1 MAKREG
7 EMKRIF
13 LCAGERLGSIYP
25 LMNSYWIPKLLR
37 MDPVDTQT
45 YSFPTFHLPSKE
57 QRSPESHGIGEAV
70 KNVLLSLK
78 KKNRSRRGARI
89 RSYVYQV
96 KRGSFHSRLL
106 FSPLSSFT
114 PALCDSS
121 VSWFY
126 TLFSSPYIS
135 FPFLFCTPT
144 ITSRAS
150 IASLRGPEIPAK
162 RTSRVFVRINFRK
175 RKPVLKDYDR
185 ASQKKSNFRMRT

>member
-78 KKNRSRRGARI
+78 KKPKPKGRT
-89 RSYVYQV
+89 YQ
-96 KRGSFHSRLL
+96 KLRLSGETWQFSLTASFLPVILLHSRTLRLVRLL
-106 FSPLSSFT
+106 ILYFIFLSLYLVSISLLYTHDHFT
-114 PALCDSS
+114 GIDREPTRSWNPCEEN
-121 VSWFY
+121 VSGF
-126 TLFSSPYIS
+126 
-135 FPFLFCTPT
+135 
-144 ITSRAS
+144 RA
-150 IASLRGPEIPAK
+150 
-162 RTSRVFVRINFRK
+162 
-175 RKPVLKDYDR
+175 D
-185 ASQKKSNFRMRT
+185 

>member
-78 KKNRSRRGARI
+78 KKTEAEGAHVSEVTFI
-89 RSYVYQV
+89 RWNVAVFTHGFFSPPVILL
-96 KRGSFHSRLL
+96 HSRTLRLVRLL
-106 FSPLSSFT
+106 ILYFIFLSLYLVSISLLYTHDHFT
-114 PALCDSS
+114 GIDREPTRSWNPCEEN
-121 VSWFY
+121 VSGF
-126 TLFSSPYIS
+126 
-135 FPFLFCTPT
+135 
-144 ITSRAS
+144 RA
-150 IASLRGPEIPAK
+150 
-162 RTSRVFVRINFRK
+162 
-175 RKPVLKDYDR
+175 D
-185 ASQKKSNFRMRT
+185 